1 MHRSVSKTGPKQDER
16 LNVTSLVQ
24 GQKHL
29 GGVWTEIN
37 AGLTAHPHDVLEAV
51 EARAASTIHR
61 LAVVCP
67 EHIFHTLHEQTQHY
81 LSIFLFT
88 HL

>member
-1 MHRSVSKTGPKQDER
+1 MYRSVSKTGPNQEES

-29 GGVWTEIN
+29 GGVWTEVN

-51 EARAASTIHR
+51 EAWAAGTIHR

-67 EHIFHTLHEQTQHY
+67 EHIFDVLHEQTKHY
-81 LSIFLFT
+81 LSIFLLT